1 MYKETSRYGMPE
13 KTTSKRPLGPDQK
26 YVLSMVNPEW
36 PGGAPS
42 DGRSLRGLQSLQ
54 KRGLAQ
60 LVNNKWS
67 ITPAGT
73 SMLHELE
80 AAGEA

>member
-1 MYKETSRYGMPE
+1 MPI
-13 KTTSKRPLGPDQK
+13 KTPRQRPLGGDQK
-26 YVLSMVNPEW
+26 YLLSMVSPEW

-60 LVNNKWS
+60 LANNKWS
-67 ITPAGT
+67 ITSAGS
-73 SMLHELE
+73 SMLQELE
-80 AAGEA
+80 AVGEV